1 VLPAV
6 PGLERLVEEAGA
18 VYDWA
23 QFAGGGAVA
32 CDLVLRRAEVGHGGG
47 GEGTV
52 GGGGGER
59 SGGSVDSQR
68 RGT

>member
-1 VLPAV
+1 V
-6 PGLERLVEEAGA
+6 AG
-18 VYDWA
+18 
-23 QFAGGGAVA
+23 
-32 CDLVLRRAEVGHGGG
+32 DLVLRRAEVGHGGG